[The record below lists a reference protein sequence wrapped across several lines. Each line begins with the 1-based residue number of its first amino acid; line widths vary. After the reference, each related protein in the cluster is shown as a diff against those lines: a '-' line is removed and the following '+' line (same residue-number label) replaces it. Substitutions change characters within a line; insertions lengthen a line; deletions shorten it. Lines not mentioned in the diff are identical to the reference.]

1 MTGQSNDPAQF
12 MANLLQAGQD
22 MMKQFAGTG
31 AAPDAKTDP
40 AAQFMAASK
49 HFAEMQQNY
58 IQQVSGFWSGMLGA
72 ATSAE
77 AAAAPPAK
85 DGDKRFAAE
94 SWRDDP
100 RFDLLKRTYLA
111 YSGFLQ
117 DSVDSAS
124 MDEKTKGQLRFA
136 VRQFTDAMSPANFFA
151 TNPEAVQLAM
161 ETGGQSLTEGMGLFF
176 QDLAEGRISMTDES
190 VFEVGKNLALTEGAV
205 IFENELIQLIQYSP
219 RSDQVSLRPLVVI
232 PPCINKFYIL
242 DLQPEN
248 SLIRYA
254 LEQGNTVF
262 LVSWRN
268 ITPELGHLTWDDYL
282 EMGVMQAIDVALDI
296 SHADQVS
303 TLGFCVGG
311 TLLASAI
318 AIMKARGENKVASLT
333 LLTAMLD
340 FFDTGEIGVLVSE
353 QSLAAREAAI
363 GTGGVME
370 GKELAFVFS
379 SLRANDLIWPYV
391 VNSYLKGKGPPAFDL
406 LYWNSDGTNLPG
418 PMFCWYVRNTYL
430 ENNLREP
437 GKTIQCGVAVDL
449 SKIDMPAFLYA
460 SREDHIVPWHTA
472 YASAGLL
479 SGDTTFVLGASGHIA
494 GVINPP
500 AKNKRNYWADG
511 VSGADAEK
519 WLSSARSVPGSWWPN
534 WTGWLEQQ
542 GGPKVPPR
550 TLLGNEKYRSIEPA
564 PGRYVKARA
573 DSGMGPSSVTPDRL
587 TDVFQDTVDGP
598 PAALNF
604 TGGVEHSSE
613 SVDESSHA
621 PDTRVKVAKRPTA
634 ASTRPAAKRQ
644 PAAKKPTAKR
654 K

>member
-1 MTGQSNDPAQF
+1 MTSQSNDPAQF
-12 MANLLQAGQD
+12 MLNLLQAGQD
-22 MMKQFAGTG
+22 MMKQFVGTG
-31 AAPDAKTDP
+31 AAADAKTDP

-58 IQQVSGFWSGMLGA
+58 IQQVSGLWSGMLSA
-72 ATSAE
+72 ATPAEE
-77 AAAAPPAK
+77 AAAPLVK

-94 SWRDDP
+94 PWRTDP

-117 DSVDSAS
+117 DSVDSAQV
-124 MDEKTKGQLRFA
+124 DENTKGQLRFA
-136 VRQFTDAMSPANFFA
+136 VRQFTDAMSPANFFT

-176 QDLAEGRISMTDES
+176 QDMAKGRISMTDES
-190 VFEVGKNLALTEGAV
+190 VFEVGRNLAVTEGAV
-205 IFENELIQLIQYSP
+205 IFENELIQVIQYSP
-219 RSDQVSLRPLVVI
+219 RSDQVSLRPLVMI

-268 ITPELGHLTWDDYL
+268 VTPELGHLTWDDYL
-282 EMGVMQAIDVALDI
+282 EKGVMQAIDVALDI
-296 SHADQVS
+296 SRADKVG

-318 AIMKARGENKVASLT
+318 AIMKAKGENKVASLT

-340 FFDTGEIGVLVSE
+340 FFDTGEIGALVSD

-363 GTGGVME
+363 GKGGVMQ

-437 GKTIQCGVAVDL
+437 GKTIQCGVPVDL

-460 SREDHIVPWHTA
+460 SREDHIVPWRTA
-472 YASAGLL
+472 YASANLF

-500 AKNKRNYWADG
+500 AKKKRNYWADG
-511 VSGADAEK
+511 VSGADADK
-519 WLSSARSVPGSWWPN
+519 WLSTAQSVPGSWWPN
-534 WTGWLEQQ
+534 WTGWLAQQ
-542 GGPKVPPR
+542 GGPKVPAR
-550 TLLGNEKYRSIEPA
+550 TALGNEKYRSIEPA

-573 DSGMGPSSVTPDRL
+573 D
-587 TDVFQDTVDGP
+587 
-598 PAALNF
+598 
-604 TGGVEHSSE
+604 
-613 SVDESSHA
+613 
-621 PDTRVKVAKRPTA
+621 
-634 ASTRPAAKRQ
+634 
-644 PAAKKPTAKR
+644 
-654 K
+654 